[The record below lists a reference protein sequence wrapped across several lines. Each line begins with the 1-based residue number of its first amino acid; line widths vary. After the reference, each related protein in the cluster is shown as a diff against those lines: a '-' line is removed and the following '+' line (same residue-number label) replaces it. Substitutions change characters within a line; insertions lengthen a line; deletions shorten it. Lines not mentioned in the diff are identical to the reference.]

1 MQVLVLSGSTRQAS
15 LNSRLAEL
23 VAVTLPDDLV
33 EVRHDLARLP
43 HFDADLEAT
52 GFPPV
57 VQELRAAVKLAD
69 LLVIATPEYN
79 GGVPG
84 VLANAVD
91 WLSRPHQ
98 ASPMQQREVV
108 VVSASPSAGGGHGAA
123 VHLRQILANCGAQ
136 VQPEGL
142 AVPRAND
149 VLTGK
154 ADPQL
159 LHQLHQ
165 LAHPTTGQQAS
176 AATLG
181 ARPAA
186 AGYREQVRASRSA
199 GLGAA

>member
-23 VAVTLPDDLV
+23 VAVALPDDLV

-108 VVSASPSAGGGHGAA
+108 VVSASPSAGGGQRAA
-123 VHLRQILANCGAQ
+123 AHLRQILANCGAQ
-136 VQPEGL
+136 VRPDGL